1 MYDDLRFKSLEK
13 TKLGILLDKQGG
25 KYHGQSDSQDSL
37 MFNVYSGVRF
47 LSLVPGWKG
56 IATSL
61 VIDTPPGR
69 ARADRP
75 AQRANFWESMSG
87 KRLFQGGLIA
97 VIWEF
102 MGDISVHLGIIASSS
117 RDISDHVKQDK
128 YHVKL
133 RVVFFDPSL
142 ELRILQELRNPHTL
156 TKGTKIL
163 VESPVMF
170 ESIRPFLEALRTTE
184 PEDIPFSRYL
194 VLQPPG
200 RLASCALEAPR
211 YARLPNFQFC
221 LDSLFLKEAGVE
233 NLMLSVT
240 DPFSID
246 HARKVLRNKSRL
258 DPSQAD
264 SVIDTLTRE
273 VALIQG

>member
-1 MYDDLRFKSLEK
+1 
-13 TKLGILLDKQGG
+13 
-25 KYHGQSDSQDSL
+25 
-37 MFNVYSGVRF
+37 
-47 LSLVPGWKG
+47 
-56 IATSL
+56 
-61 VIDTPPGR
+61 
-69 ARADRP
+69 
-75 AQRANFWESMSG
+75 MSG

-97 VIWEF
+97 VIWES
-102 MGDISVHLGIIASSS
+102 GGNISVHLGIIASSS
-117 RDISDHVKQDK
+117 RDLSEHVKQDK
-128 YHVKL
+128 DHVKL

-142 ELRILQELRNPHTL
+142 ELRILQELRNPHTS

-170 ESIRPFLEALRTTE
+170 EAIRPFLEALRTE

-194 VLQPPG
+194 VLQPLE

-211 YARLPNFQFC
+211 YARLPNFKFC

-233 NLMLSVT
+233 NLTFSVT
-240 DPFSID
+240 DPVSID
-246 HARKVLRNKSRL
+246 HARKMLRSKSRL

>member
-1 MYDDLRFKSLEK
+1 MHDDLKSESLKK

-56 IATSL
+56 MATSL

-102 MGDISVHLGIIASSS
+102 GGNISVHLGIIASSS

-128 YHVKL
+128 DHVKL

-142 ELRILQELRNPHTL
+142 ELRILQELRNPHTS

-170 ESIRPFLEALRTTE
+170 EAIRPFLEALRTTE

-194 VLQPPG
+194 VLQPPE

-211 YARLPNFQFC
+211 YARLPNFLFR
-221 LDSLFLKEAGVE
+221 LDSLFIKEAGVE
-233 NLMLSVT
+233 NLTFSVT

-246 HARKVLRNKSRL
+246 HARKMLRSKSRL

>member
-1 MYDDLRFKSLEK
+1 MLDDFKSNSLEK
-13 TKLGILLDKQGG
+13 TKLGILLNKLGG

-37 MFNVYSGVRF
+37 MFNVYSGVHF

-61 VIDTPPGR
+61 VVDTPPGR

-97 VIWEF
+97 VIWES
-102 MGDISVHLGIIASSS
+102 GGNISVHLGIIASSS

-128 YHVKL
+128 DHVKL
-133 RVVFFDPSL
+133 RVVFFDPAL
-142 ELRILQELRNPHTL
+142 ELRILQELRNPHTS

-170 ESIRPFLEALRTTE
+170 EAIRPFLEALRTTE

-194 VLQPPG
+194 VLQPPE
-200 RLASCALEAPR
+200 RLALCALEAPR
-211 YARLPNFQFC
+211 YARLPNFQFR

-233 NLMLSVT
+233 NLSFSVA

-246 HARKVLRNKSRL
+246 HARKVLRSKSRL

>member
-1 MYDDLRFKSLEK
+1 VHDDLKSKSFKK

-102 MGDISVHLGIIASSS
+102 GGNISVHLGIIASSS
-117 RDISDHVKQDK
+117 KDLSDYVKQDK
-128 YHVKL
+128 DHVKL

-142 ELRILQELRNPHTL
+142 ELRILQELRNPHTS

-170 ESIRPFLEALRTTE
+170 EAIRPFLEALTTE

-194 VLQPPG
+194 VLQPPE

-211 YARLPNFQFC
+211 YARLPRFQFC

-233 NLMLSVT
+233 NLTFSVT
-240 DPFSID
+240 DPVSIY
-246 HARKVLRNKSRL
+246 HARKVLRSKSRL

>member
-1 MYDDLRFKSLEK
+1 
-13 TKLGILLDKQGG
+13 
-25 KYHGQSDSQDSL
+25 

-75 AQRANFWESMSG
+75 AQRAAFWESMSG
-87 KRLFQGGLIA
+87 KRLFQGGLI
-97 VIWEF
+97 VLIWEF
-102 MGDISVHLGIIASSS
+102 GGNISVHLGIIASSS
-117 RDISDHVKQDK
+117 HDLSTFVRQDK
-128 YHVKL
+128 EHVQL
-133 RVVFFDPSL
+133 RVVFFDTSL
-142 ELRILQELRNPHTL
+142 ELRILQELRNPHSSAT
-156 TKGTKIL
+156 GIKIL

-170 ESIRPFLEALRTTE
+170 EAIRPFLEALKTE

-194 VLQPPG
+194 VLQPSE

-221 LDSLFLKEAGVE
+221 LDSLFPKDSGVE
-233 NLMLSVT
+233 NLTLSVT
-240 DPFSID
+240 DPVSID
-246 HARKVLRNKSRL
+246 CARKILRRKSRL

>member
-194 VLQPPG
+194 VLQPPE

-221 LDSLFLKEAGVE
+221 LDSLFLKEVGVE

-240 DPFSID
+240 DPISID

>member
-1 MYDDLRFKSLEK
+1 VHDDLKSKSLKK
-13 TKLGILLDKQGG
+13 TKLGMLLDKKGG
-25 KYHGQSDSQDSL
+25 KYHGQADSQDSL
-37 MFNVYSGVRF
+37 MFNVYSGVHF
-47 LSLVPGWKG
+47 LSLDPGWKG
-56 IATSL
+56 IGTSFL
-61 VIDTPPGR
+61 IDTPPGR

-75 AQRANFWESMSG
+75 AQRASFWDSMSG

-97 VIWEF
+97 LIWES
-102 MGDISVHLGIIASSS
+102 GGNISVHLGIIAGSS
-117 RDISDHVKQDK
+117 RDLCDYVKQDK
-128 YHVKL
+128 DHVKL

-142 ELRILQELRNPHTL
+142 ELRILQEFRNSHTS
-156 TKGTKIL
+156 TKGNKIL

-170 ESIRPFLEALRTTE
+170 EAIRPFLEALKTE

-194 VLQPPG
+194 VLQPPE

-211 YARLPNFQFC
+211 YARLPKFQFS
-221 LDSLFLKEAGVE
+221 LDSLFHKEAGVE
-233 NLMLSVT
+233 NLRLSVM
-240 DPFSID
+240 DPVSID
-246 HARKVLRNKSRL
+246 HARKILRSKSRL